1 LIQEN
6 GVKPDQIT
14 QVRGFAD
21 QSLRKPE
28 APLDPANRRVSM
40 IVQYLAKKPEDD
52 SKSAAKEGDAE
63 AKPAESRSAKAE
75 H

>member
-1 LIQEN
+1 M
-6 GVKPDQIT
+6 KPDQIT

-21 QSLRKPE
+21 QSLRKPD

-40 IVQYLAKKPEDD
+40 IVQYLAQKPEED
-52 SKSAAKEGDAE
+52 SKSAAKEGEAE
-63 AKPAESRSAKAE
+63 AKPAEGQPAKAQ

>member
-1 LIQEN
+1 M
-6 GVKPDQIT
+6 KPDQIT

-63 AKPAESRSAKAE
+63 AKPAENRPAKAE